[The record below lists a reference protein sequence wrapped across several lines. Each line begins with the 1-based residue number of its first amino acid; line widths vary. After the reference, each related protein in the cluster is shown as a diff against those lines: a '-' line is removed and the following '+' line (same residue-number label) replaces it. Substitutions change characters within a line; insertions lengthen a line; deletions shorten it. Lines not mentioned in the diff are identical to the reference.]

1 MTYRELLDILASC
14 WDEQLDQEVTI
25 CDMDGEFWPAV
36 IQTVDEKVDDV
47 LDAGHLYLD
56 ATWGME

>member
-25 CDMDGEFWPAV
+25 CDAEGEFHSA
-36 IQTVDEKVDDV
+36 IIMQTEDADV
-47 LDAGHLYLD
+47 LDMGHLYLD
-56 ATWGME
+56 ATVKEL

>member
-25 CDMDGEFWPAV
+25 CDAEGEFYGAV
-36 IQTVDEKVDDV
+36 IMTAEDTDV

-56 ATWGME
+56 AAVKP